1 MSHKTVKTDANRAVL
16 YSLHQSG
23 PATYLD
29 LERRLSRPKLHYV
42 VNYLQKAAFIVGQP
56 KKRDRLRVYE
66 ITTLGLK
73 AMGLIEDE
81 PQPNP
86 KPALVPVYHRPV
98 YVPPAPILMR
108 PGAMDAFM
116 IPSGDRARRA
126 VA

>member
-16 YSLHQSG
+16 YSLHHAG

-29 LERRLSRPKLHYV
+29 LELRLSRPNLHRV
-42 VNYLQKAAFIVGQP
+42 VNYLQKNDFIVGQP

-66 ITTLGLK
+66 ISVNGLK
-73 AMGLIEDE
+73 AMGLSEDE
-81 PQPNP
+81 PQA
-86 KPALVPVYHRPV
+86 KPALITVYHRPV

-126 VA
+126 AA